1 MRDIAKGIDYT
12 IVLNIQ
18 SSPYKSRP
26 NPRLQIRR
34 GLEKYEF
41 CVLGKNFK
49 DGESQLTSMEC
60 YGSLKAVE
68 TVEQV
73 LRSEKI
79 SFMI

>member
-1 MRDIAKGIDYT
+1 MIDCT
-12 IVLNIQ
+12 IVLNIH
-18 SSPYKSRP
+18 SSPYKSCP

-34 GLEKYEF
+34 GLEKFEF

-68 TVEQV
+68 TW
-73 LRSEKI
+73 SK
-79 SFMI
+79 F